1 MSSVSQNKNPTTKN
15 QLRKWEK
22 KLRNAKTEEAKKK
35 AEQMIRI
42 HSSKL
47 EEPVKVHEPT
57 DDELMNKIIK
67 ENKRLFKEKQEKQK
81 NEQKKLSLEK
91 DRQEKRNQILKA
103 HKEKEKVKT
112 DNKAKLEKF
121 HEELKKK
128 QEEFK
133 QQSKTHLDKV
143 LEITEE
149 QEVKDKL
156 TERYIKTKMTNDVN
170 QEALLEKRKKLYKK
184 HQRKID
190 RDYNS
195 YLENMCMKMEQLVQ
209 MVMKDKEITYEEAIP
224 IVYGN

>member
-1 MSSVSQNKNPTTKN
+1 MSSVIQKKNPTTKN

-22 KLRNAKTEEAKKK
+22 KLRNAKTDDAKKK

-42 HSSKL
+42 HSPK
-47 EEPVKVHEPT
+47 PPTTDKVHGST
-57 DDELMNKIIK
+57 DDELMNNAIK

-91 DRQEKRNQILKA
+91 DRQENRNKILKA
-103 HKEKEKVKT
+103 NKEKEKVKT
-112 DNKAKLEKF
+112 ENKVKLEKF
-121 HEELKKK
+121 REEFKKK

-133 QQSKTHLDKV
+133 QLSKTHLDKV
-143 LEITEE
+143 LEIVKE

-156 TERYIKTKMTNDVN
+156 TDRYIKTKMTNDLN
-170 QEALLEKRKKLYKK
+170 QEALLEKRAKLYKK

-190 RDYNS
+190 RDYYS

-209 MVMKDKEITYEEAIP
+209 MIMKDKEVTYEEAIP

>member
-1 MSSVSQNKNPTTKN
+1 MSSVIQKKNPTTKN

-22 KLRNAKTEEAKKK
+22 KLRNAKTDEAKKK

-42 HSSKL
+42 HSK
-47 EEPVKVHEPT
+47 PTTTVKVHEPT
-57 DDELMNKIIK
+57 DDELISKLIK
-67 ENKRLFKEKQEKQK
+67 ENKSLFKEKHEKQK

-143 LEITEE
+143 LEIVKE

-156 TERYIKTKMTNDVN
+156 TDRYIKTKMTNDVN
-170 QEALLEKRKKLYKK
+170 QEALLEKRAKLYKK

-209 MVMKDKEITYEEAIP
+209 MIMKDKEVTYEEAVDV
-224 IVYGN
+224 VYSN

>member
-1 MSSVSQNKNPTTKN
+1 MSSVSQKKNTTTKN

-22 KLRNAKTEEAKKK
+22 KLRNAKTDEAKKK

-42 HSSKL
+42 HSPK
-47 EEPVKVHEPT
+47 PPTTDKVHGST
-57 DDELMNKIIK
+57 DDELMNNAIK

-91 DRQEKRNQILKA
+91 DRQENRKQILKV
-103 HKEKEKVKT
+103 HKEKEKEKT
-112 DNKAKLEKF
+112 ENKVKLEKF
-121 HEELKKK
+121 REEFKKK

-143 LEITEE
+143 LEIVKE

-156 TERYIKTKMTNDVN
+156 TDRYIKTKMTNDAN
-170 QEALLEKRKKLYKK
+170 QEVLLEKRAKLYKK

-209 MVMKDKEITYEEAIP
+209 MIMKDKEVTYEEAVDV
-224 IVYGN
+224 VYSN

>member
-1 MSSVSQNKNPTTKN
+1 MSAVSQKKNPTTKN

-22 KLRNAKTEEAKKK
+22 KLRNATTEEAKNK

-42 HSSKL
+42 HSPK
-47 EEPVKVHEPT
+47 PTTTVKVHGTT
-57 DDELMNKIIK
+57 DEELMNNAIK

-81 NEQKKLSLEK
+81 NEHKKLSLEK
-91 DRQEKRNQILKA
+91 DRLEKRKQILKA
-103 HKEKEKVKT
+103 HKEKEKEKT
-112 DNKAKLEKF
+112 EDKAKFEKF

-143 LEITEE
+143 LEIVKE

-156 TERYIKTKMTNDVN
+156 TDRYIKTKMTNDVN

-209 MVMKDKEITYEEAIP
+209 MIMKDKEVTYEEAIP

>member
-1 MSSVSQNKNPTTKN
+1 MSAVSQKKNPTTKN

-42 HSSKL
+42 HSPKQTTT
-47 EEPVKVHEPT
+47 VKVHEPT
-57 DDELMNKIIK
+57 DDELMNNAIK

-91 DRQEKRNQILKA
+91 DRQEKRNQILKT
-103 HKEKEKVKT
+103 HKEKEKQKT
-112 DNKAKLEKF
+112 DNKVKLEKF
-121 HEELKKK
+121 REEFKKK

-209 MVMKDKEITYEEAIP
+209 MVMKDKEVTYEEAVDV
-224 IVYGN
+224 VYSN